1 LGSGSAL
8 GNTANSTYLTSA
20 LRNALAGLASPLGLL
35 LGQHLLV
42 LFD

>member
-1 LGSGSAL
+1 LGCCSAL
-8 GNTANSTYLTSA
+8 GNTTNGTYLTGS